1 MSLTFKSFIKIK
13 FLLVIFIPTFLLFFG
28 IIIYMPKDKNA
39 QAAYILNPNN
49 RDIVELG
56 KSVYVQNCTSCH
68 GAKLEGQKNWMSRL
82 PDGLM
87 PAPPHDETGHT
98 WHHPDRYLFM
108 VTKYGIEEFIGEKYP
123 NNMPAYKD
131 ILSDEEIIAVLSY
144 IKSTW
149 PKKIKEI
156 HNNINSRSKR

>member
-1 MSLTFKSFIKIK
+1 MSLKYLNKK
-13 FLLVIFIPTFLLFFG
+13 IFIFSVFIILTALYFFITYSNKSNASINLNITDNS
-28 IIIYMPKDKNA
+28 IIENGKQIYAKNCA
-39 QAAYILNPNN
+39 
-49 RDIVELG
+49 
-56 KSVYVQNCTSCH
+56 SCH
-68 GAKLEGQKNWMSRL
+68 GVNLEGQKNWMSRL
-82 PDGLM
+82 PGGLM

-131 ILSDEEIIAVLSY
+131 ILNDKEIIAVLSY

-149 PKKIKEI
+149 PNKIKEI
-156 HNNINSRSKR
+156 HNKINSRSKR

>member
-1 MSLTFKSFIKIK
+1 MKK
-13 FLLVIFIPTFLLFFG
+13 FAMPILVGFFVLGGILYVAPSLFFDE
-28 IIIYMPKDKNA
+28 PLRADVSLKPDD
-39 QAAYILNPNN
+39 QDLV
-49 RDIVELG
+49 DLG
-56 KSVYVQNCTSCH
+56 KLVYKNNCASCH
-68 GAKLEGQKNWMSRL
+68 GVNLEGQKNWMSRL

-108 VTKYGIEEFIGEKYP
+108 ITKYGIEEFIGEKYP

-149 PKKIKEI
+149 PTKIKEI

>member
-1 MSLTFKSFIKIK
+1 MSLKYLNKK
-13 FLLVIFIPTFLLFFG
+13 IFIFSVFIILAASYFFITYSNKSNASINLNITDNS
-28 IIIYMPKDKNA
+28 IIENGKQIYAKNCA
-39 QAAYILNPNN
+39 
-49 RDIVELG
+49 
-56 KSVYVQNCTSCH
+56 SCH
-68 GAKLEGQKNWMSRL
+68 GVNLEGQKNWMSRL

-87 PAPPHDETGHT
+87 PAPPHDQTGHT

-131 ILSDEEIIAVLSY
+131 ILSDKEIIAVLSY

-149 PKKIKEI
+149 PTKIKEI
-156 HNNINSRSKR
+156 HNKINSRSKH

>member
-1 MSLTFKSFIKIK
+1 MSLKYLNKK
-13 FLLVIFIPTFLLFFG
+13 IFIFSVFLILTVLYFFTINSNKSNASINLNTTDNS
-28 IIIYMPKDKNA
+28 IIENGKQIYAKNCA
-39 QAAYILNPNN
+39 
-49 RDIVELG
+49 
-56 KSVYVQNCTSCH
+56 SCH
-68 GAKLEGQKNWMSRL
+68 GVNLEGQKNWMSRL

-87 PAPPHDETGHT
+87 PAPPHDQTGHT

-131 ILSDEEIIAVLSY
+131 ILSDKEIIAVLSY

-149 PKKIKEI
+149 PTKIKEI
-156 HNNINSRSKR
+156 HNKINSRSKH

>member
-1 MSLTFKSFIKIK
+1 MYLKNKFFIFSAVIILPSLYFLITYTNKSNASINLNTTDNSVIVNGKKI
-13 FLLVIFIPTFLLFFG
+13 
-28 IIIYMPKDKNA
+28 YA
-39 QAAYILNPNN
+39 NN
-49 RDIVELG
+49 
-56 KSVYVQNCTSCH
+56 CASCH
-68 GAKLEGQKNWMSRL
+68 GVNLEGQKNWMSRL

-108 VTKYGIEEFIGEKYP
+108 VTKHGIEEFIGEKYP

-149 PKKIKEI
+149 PTKIKEI

>member
-1 MSLTFKSFIKIK
+1 MSLKYLNKK
-13 FLLVIFIPTFLLFFG
+13 IFIFSVFLILTALYFFITYSNKSNASINLNTTDNS
-28 IIIYMPKDKNA
+28 IIENGKQIYAKNCA
-39 QAAYILNPNN
+39 
-49 RDIVELG
+49 
-56 KSVYVQNCTSCH
+56 SCH
-68 GAKLEGQKNWMSRL
+68 GVNLEGQKNWMSRL

-87 PAPPHDETGHT
+87 PAPPHDQTGHT

-131 ILSDEEIIAVLSY
+131 ILSDKEIIAVLSY

-149 PKKIKEI
+149 PTKIKEI
-156 HNNINSRSKR
+156 HNKINSRSKR

>member
-1 MSLTFKSFIKIK
+1 MSLKYLNKK
-13 FLLVIFIPTFLLFFG
+13 IFIFSVFLILTALYFFMTYSNKSNASINLNTTDNS
-28 IIIYMPKDKNA
+28 IIENGKKIYAKNCA
-39 QAAYILNPNN
+39 
-49 RDIVELG
+49 
-56 KSVYVQNCTSCH
+56 SCH
-68 GAKLEGQKNWMSRL
+68 GVNLEGQKNWMSRL

-87 PAPPHDETGHT
+87 PAPPHDQTGHT

-149 PKKIKEI
+149 PSKIKKI
-156 HNNINSRSKR
+156 HDQINSRANNN

>member
-1 MSLTFKSFIKIK
+1 MNLTDSS
-13 FLLVIFIPTFLLFFG
+13 
-28 IIIYMPKDKNA
+28 IIENGKKVYA
-39 QAAYILNPNN
+39 NN
-49 RDIVELG
+49 
-56 KSVYVQNCTSCH
+56 CASCH
-68 GAKLEGQKNWMSRL
+68 GINLEGQKNWMSRL

-108 VTKYGIEEFIGEKYP
+108 VTKYGIEELIGEKYL
-123 NNMPAYKD
+123 NNMPVYKD

-149 PKKIKEI
+149 PSKIKKIHDQI
-156 HNNINSRSKR
+156 NNREKSK

>member
-1 MSLTFKSFIKIK
+1 MFFKNKFFIFSVLI
-13 FLLVIFIPTFLLFFG
+13 IIPTLYF
-28 IIIYMPKDKNA
+28 IITHSNRLNA
-39 QAAYILNPNN
+39 SISLNPTDNSVIKKGNQIYANN
-49 RDIVELG
+49 
-56 KSVYVQNCTSCH
+56 CASCH
-68 GAKLEGQKNWMSRL
+68 GVNLEGQKNWMSRL
-82 PDGLM
+82 PDGFM

-108 VTKYGIEEFIGEKYP
+108 VTKYGIEEFIRENYP

-149 PKKIKEI
+149 PSKIKKI
-156 HNNINSRSKR
+156 HNNINSRSKS

>member
-1 MSLTFKSFIKIK
+1 MSLKYLNKK
-13 FLLVIFIPTFLLFFG
+13 IFIFSVFLILTVLYFFTTNSNKSNASINLNTTDNS
-28 IIIYMPKDKNA
+28 IIENGKQIYAKNCA
-39 QAAYILNPNN
+39 
-49 RDIVELG
+49 
-56 KSVYVQNCTSCH
+56 SCH
-68 GAKLEGQKNWMSRL
+68 GVKLEGQKNWMSRL

-87 PAPPHDETGHT
+87 PAPPHDQTGHT

-131 ILSDEEIIAVLSY
+131 ILSDKEIIAVLSY

-149 PKKIKEI
+149 PTKIKEI
-156 HNNINSRSKR
+156 HNKINSRSKH

>member
-1 MSLTFKSFIKIK
+1 MSLKYLNKK
-13 FLLVIFIPTFLLFFG
+13 IFIFSVFLILTALYFFMTYSNKSNASINLNTTDNS
-28 IIIYMPKDKNA
+28 IIENGKQIYTKNCA
-39 QAAYILNPNN
+39 
-49 RDIVELG
+49 
-56 KSVYVQNCTSCH
+56 SCH
-68 GAKLEGQKNWMSRL
+68 GVNLEGQKNWMSRL

-87 PAPPHDETGHT
+87 PAPPHDQTGHT

-131 ILSDEEIIAVLSY
+131 ILSDKEIIAVLSY

-149 PKKIKEI
+149 PTKIKEI
-156 HNNINSRSKR
+156 HNKINSRSKR

>member
-1 MSLTFKSFIKIK
+1 MSLKYLNKKMFIFSVFLILTALYFFMTYSNKSNASINLNTTDNSIIENGKKI
-13 FLLVIFIPTFLLFFG
+13 
-28 IIIYMPKDKNA
+28 YAKNCA
-39 QAAYILNPNN
+39 
-49 RDIVELG
+49 
-56 KSVYVQNCTSCH
+56 SCH
-68 GAKLEGQKNWMSRL
+68 GVNLEGQKNWMSRL

-87 PAPPHDETGHT
+87 PAPPHDQTGHT

-131 ILSDEEIIAVLSY
+131 ILSDKEIIAVLSY

-149 PKKIKEI
+149 PTKIKEI
-156 HNNINSRSKR
+156 HNKINSRSKH

>member
-1 MSLTFKSFIKIK
+1 MSLMFFKKKFFIISV
-13 FLLVIFIPTFLLFFG
+13 LVIIPPLYFFIAYSNESNTNINLNTTDNSVIVNG
-28 IIIYMPKDKNA
+28 KIIYAD
-39 QAAYILNPNN
+39 
-49 RDIVELG
+49 
-56 KSVYVQNCTSCH
+56 NCASCH
-68 GAKLEGQKNWMSRL
+68 GVNLEGQKNWMSRL

-131 ILSDEEIIAVLSY
+131 LLNDEEIIAVLSY

>member
-1 MSLTFKSFIKIK
+1 MSLKYFNKKFFI
-13 FLLVIFIPTFLLFFG
+13 FSVF
-28 IIIYMPKDKNA
+28 IIITALYFFMTYSNKSNASINLNTTDNSIIENGKQIYAKNCA
-39 QAAYILNPNN
+39 
-49 RDIVELG
+49 
-56 KSVYVQNCTSCH
+56 SCH
-68 GAKLEGQKNWMSRL
+68 GVNLEGQKNWMSRL

-87 PAPPHDETGHT
+87 PAPPHDQTGHT

-131 ILSDEEIIAVLSY
+131 ILSDKEIIAVLSY

-149 PKKIKEI
+149 PTKIKEI
-156 HNNINSRSKR
+156 HNKINSRSKH

>member
-1 MSLTFKSFIKIK
+1 MFFKKKFFIISV
-13 FLLVIFIPTFLLFFG
+13 LVIIPPLYFFIAYSNESNTNINLNTTDNSVIVNG
-28 IIIYMPKDKNA
+28 KIIYAD
-39 QAAYILNPNN
+39 
-49 RDIVELG
+49 
-56 KSVYVQNCTSCH
+56 NCASCH
-68 GAKLEGQKNWMSRL
+68 GVNLEGQKDWMSRL

-108 VTKYGIEEFIGEKYP
+108 ITKYGIEEFIGEKYP

-131 ILSDEEIIAVLSY
+131 ILNDEEIIAVLSY

-149 PKKIKEI
+149 PTKIKEI